1 MLNSIQTSIKILTL
15 VLFFIMASNF
25 GISKGENDKD
35 EDKFSLYSLD
45 SEPFNKTYAWW
56 SGFWWKHMLEI
67 PMQLNPIAD
76 NTGELCKY
84 GETDEVFMLAGSFG
98 GKVERTC
105 TVPYGK
111 PLLWNV
117 ISSECSFAENPG
129 MKSEKELRLCAEGL
143 QNNVRQAD
151 VIIDGKKI
159 NIISDYR
166 IQSPLFNMSLPKNN
180 VFGLE
185 EQSTQAVS
193 DGAWVFLSNLDPGIH
208 IIRSIGHMIDYSSP
222 AKINFVSDATY
233 KLIVNDTRITN

>member
-1 MLNSIQTSIKILTL
+1 MINSTKTLIKILPFII
-15 VLFFIMASNF
+15 FFIAAMNF
-25 GISKGENDKD
+25 GIIQGE
-35 EDKFSLYSLD
+35 EDKFSFYSLD
-45 SEPFNKTYAWW
+45 SEPFNKTYGWW
-56 SGFWWKHMLEI
+56 SGYWWKHMLEI

-76 NTGELCKY
+76 NTGDLCKY
-84 GETDEVFMLAGSFG
+84 GETDKVFMLAGSFG

-129 MKSEKELRLCAEGL
+129 MKSENELRLCAEEL
-143 QNNVRQAD
+143 QNLVKQAD
-151 VIIDGKKI
+151 VIIDGNKI
-159 NIISDYR
+159 NVISDYR

-193 DGAWVFLSNLDPGIH
+193 DGAWVFLSNLDPGTH
-208 IIRSIGHMIDYSSP
+208 TIRSIGHMIDYSSP

-233 KLIVNDTRITN
+233 KLIVNDTRSIK

>member
-1 MLNSIQTSIKILTL
+1 MFNSIQNSVIISTILFLIVT
-15 VLFFIMASNF
+15 INF
-25 GISKGENDKD
+25 SMINGEKEN
-35 EDKFSLYSLD
+35 EEEEFYLYSLD
-45 SEPFNKTYAWW
+45 SNPLNKTYAWW

-67 PMQLNPIAD
+67 PMEFNPIAD
-76 NTGELCKY
+76 TTGDLCKY
-84 GETDEVFMLAGSFG
+84 GETDKVFMLAGSFG

-129 MKSEKELRLCAEGL
+129 MKTEKELRLCAEKL

-159 NIISDYR
+159 NVINDYR
-166 IQSPLFNMSLPKNN
+166 IQSPLFNMSLPKDN

-185 EQSTQAVS
+185 EQPTQAVS
-193 DGAWVFLSNLDPGIH
+193 DGAWVFLSNLEPGVH
-208 IIRSIGHMIDYSSP
+208 NIRSIGHMIDYSSP

-233 KLIVNDTRITN
+233 KLIVNGTKQ